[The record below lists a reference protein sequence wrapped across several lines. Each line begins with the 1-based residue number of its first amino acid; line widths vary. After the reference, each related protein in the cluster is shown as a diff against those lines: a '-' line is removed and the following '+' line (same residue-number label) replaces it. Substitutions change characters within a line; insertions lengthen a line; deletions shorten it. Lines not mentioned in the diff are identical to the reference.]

1 MIFVPDQF
9 HPRYRRVLLAR
20 AIGTMDILS
29 KNSNFGKILPT
40 IRHLAIVAAP
50 IILVAILFTSTNR
63 YIPVPWE
70 PAGRSSVIADP
81 VMSPQRECIT
91 NTLTT
96 LKLQEIGF
104 AEYEKVWALC
114 GNEIYNTLYLHDFK
128 IRREKFIRQELDE
141 RVTLWM
147 VVAITMSG
155 VVMSGLQLLL
165 SYRLALS
172 GRDEFDK
179 DIEIS
184 IQKDRIALKSSVVG
198 LVILVISLA
207 FFVVYVKWIYTITE
221 VSADAPAS
229 RNVQVS
235 GRQLPMNG
243 TLGAAL
249 RSQGSVSERPSPTT
263 TEIGSAMPNPLVSE

>member
-1 MIFVPDQF
+1 
-9 HPRYRRVLLAR
+9 
-20 AIGTMDILS
+20 
-29 KNSNFGKILPT
+29 
-40 IRHLAIVAAP
+40 
-50 IILVAILFTSTNR
+50 
-63 YIPVPWE
+63 
-70 PAGRSSVIADP
+70 
-81 VMSPQRECIT
+81 
-91 NTLTT
+91 
-96 LKLQEIGF
+96 
-104 AEYEKVWALC
+104 
-114 GNEIYNTLYLHDFK
+114 LHDFK

>member
-1 MIFVPDQF
+1 
-9 HPRYRRVLLAR
+9 
-20 AIGTMDILS
+20 MDILS
-29 KNSNFGKILPT
+29 KNHNFGKVVPT
-40 IRHLAIVAAP
+40 IRHLTIVAAP
-50 IILVAILFTSTNR
+50 IILIAILFIGTNR

-70 PAGRSSVIADP
+70 QAGQSSVIANP
-81 VMSPQRECIT
+81 TVSPQRECIKY
-91 NTLTT
+91 TLST
-96 LKLQEIGF
+96 LNLQELGF
-104 AEYEKVWALC
+104 VEYEKVWALC

-172 GRDEFDK
+172 GHDEFDK

-184 IQKDRIALKSSVVG
+184 IQKDRVALKSSVVG
-198 LVILVISLA
+198 LAILVISLA
-207 FFVVYVKWIYTITE
+207 FFMVYVKWIYTITE
-221 VSADAPAS
+221 VPTDAPAS
-229 RNVQVS
+229 RNAQTS

-243 TLGAAL
+243 VLGATA
-249 RSQGSVSERPSPTT
+249 RSQGNLADWPAPTT
-263 TEIGSAMPNPLVSE
+263 TKTGPAMPNPLVSE